1 MTSKIAT
8 FPPSSDSPLEDL
20 FHAADSD
27 EDSFSFPDSTME
39 LDNEPEKV
47 DYAGDVLRRMEE
59 SKAFARLYRT
69 GSDGKLLQV
78 VRRREYKPLAS
89 GNLQRVKLAEPQTA
103 GSPLLPEHEVQQREE
118 QWHFRYHYWK
128 FIPKRKT
135 FNSPPLRRPPVTTTH
150 SGLPYRLPQISFD
163 PHPVNPKVLPPSRV
177 GRLVPTADQLPQ
189 TARDLGLDFDT
200 LRLAERFKSLSTQGR
215 MGTSL
220 STKTTRVQVIKKPQ
234 REVGEPAGKLFN
246 PEEFRRER
254 VMAEQAKAL
263 FMSGAF
269 SKYYNAE
276 RENADREM
284 MGWIKYS

>member
-1 MTSKIAT
+1 MTSKKPA
-8 FPPSSDSPLEDL
+8 FAPERDSPLEDL
-20 FHAADSD
+20 FQAADSD

-39 LDNEPEKV
+39 LDSEPAKV
-47 DYAGDVLRRMEE
+47 DYAGGVLRRMEE
-59 SKAFARLYRT
+59 SKAFLRLYRT

-78 VRRREYKPLAS
+78 VRRREYQPLTFS
-89 GNLQRVKLAEPQTA
+89 NLHRTKLTEPQTS

-128 FIPKRKT
+128 FVPKRK
-135 FNSPPLRRPPVTTTH
+135 NYNPPQLRRTPVITTH
-150 SGLPYRLPQISFD
+150 SGAPYHLPQIPLDS
-163 PHPVNPKVLPPSRV
+163 HPVNPKVVPPSRV
-177 GRLVPTADQLPQ
+177 GRMIPSADQLPQ

-200 LRLAERFKSLSTQGR
+200 LRMAERFKSLSTQGR
-215 MGTSL
+215 IGTSL
-220 STKTTRVQVIKKPQ
+220 SNKTTRVQVTKKPQ
-234 REVGEPAGKLFN
+234 REAAEPAAKLFN